1 MTFDH
6 NHLSNI
12 LGSEPVDLR
21 SENAE
26 LRVEV
31 KRLREENVDLRNSWG
46 KITERLDLPEDVSIG
61 KVLEVMC
68 DRYAVELAESEIAR
82 RDQEIERL
90 IDEKSAFT
98 LAICKYCDMW
108 RPGERVNGGGNEN
121 TH

>member
-12 LGSEPVDLR
+12 LGSEPIDLR

-26 LRVEV
+26 LRAEV
-31 KRLREENVDLRNSWG
+31 KRLREENVDLWNAWG

-61 KVLEVMC
+61 KALEVMC

-90 IDEKSAFT
+90 MT
-98 LAICKYCDMW
+98 LAQDMC
-108 RPGERVNGGGNEN
+108 RVEGQEGREVKHDHQTN
-121 TH
+121 